1 MPHATVHSSLVAE
14 AWLAWHSMHRS
25 MMWFLGIILNSI
37 LMGTLYIVKKS
48 VCVCVCLIAF
58 FVEKLYKFCGN
69 LQMAQLSTTM
79 SQAQRA
85 TAFHFFTSNLQNCN
99 HQENFPALGM
109 HYVVL
114 QDTHLFLSFP
124 TVPDPL
130 GCSESLSTSILGRN
144 SFVAHS
150 EKKSADFDLTLQF
163 KFYCIF
169 GFASIHIR

>member
-1 MPHATVHSSLVAE
+1 MVPGHNLEQYSN
-14 AWLAWHSMHRS
+14 
-25 MMWFLGIILNSI
+25 GYIIHCE
-37 LMGTLYIVKKS
+37 KS
-48 VCVCVCLIAF
+48 VCVCLIAF

-99 HQENFPALGM
+99 HQENLSVLGM
-109 HYVVL
+109 YNIVL
-114 QDTHLFLSFP
+114 QGTHLFLSFP

-130 GCSESLSTSILGRN
+130 GCSESLSTSISGRN